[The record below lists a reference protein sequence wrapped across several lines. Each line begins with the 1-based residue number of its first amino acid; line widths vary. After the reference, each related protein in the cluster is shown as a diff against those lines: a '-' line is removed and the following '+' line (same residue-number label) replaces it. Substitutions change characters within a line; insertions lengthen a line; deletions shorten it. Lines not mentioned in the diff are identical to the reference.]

1 MNNNLAFSAAALLGL
16 TIHVAVVSPVNAT
29 SGTSSTLLISTP
41 WSLSALISGPGSP
54 CEADGRGELSGTP
67 PRDERLLDD
76 GGGRFQASVRNP
88 RSFMPKL
95 IVSLRRIT
103 ERRQG
108 SPGIPA

>member
-76 GGGRFQASVRNP
+76 GGGEV
-88 RSFMPKL
+88 
-95 IVSLRRIT
+95 
-103 ERRQG
+103 
-108 SPGIPA
+108 PGECQKPTVFHAKTHCQSAADH